1 MFLAPLLIMMLG
13 YILLFITLWMIRIRT
28 AILERR
34 ATVLM
39 QRGAQ

>member
-1 MFLAPLLIMMLG
+1 V
-13 YILLFITLWMIRIRT
+13 LLFLTLWMVRIRT

-39 QRGAQ
+39 QRAP